1 MSSLK
6 YILEQPSSVM
16 LFLQENS
23 TLTDTKPKLDTAN
36 DIHEKSAT
44 LNSHTKASTPEVHS
58 SSATREKSSLKDSQ
72 SKPTISSAGL
82 SSHHALVFT
91 ACQEEEQEKNMTI
104 EEIIELG
111 DDCLGL
117 RIILT
122 SREGTYMGVI
132 NHVLLACRR
141 LALEKV
147 CNPKTGKKRLGMLTV
162 FFHNILNISVVGE
175 DREARQRLL
184 KDVYREVWDGR
195 QLLMKKYVPIHLNAF
210 DEMYNEVD
218 DDVLLGRAE
227 QKPLPLNENISK
239 DIQEEPPPPA
249 RIPRPAKWVVIDT
262 LDDAFKK
269 ALTFISAEN
278 VIAMGMEGLKLGR
291 SGTLAWLSVA
301 TSTMI
306 FLFDMANMG
315 ASQAFQEGLGDII
328 QDSAILKVVH
338 DCRAMEDILHHQF
351 QINFSSIFDTQA
363 ADVYVYMLNHQWAV
377 PSFVSSLPSLL
388 IRHLHL
394 SPHHVFFPH
403 VRQECSQDDE
413 SVWFERPLSP
423 HLCEGMARN
432 IKFLRELRLVFL
444 DFILVDLAQVT
455 NLFQGALRD
464 KDSSTANRL
473 ERHIVP
479 AEVQRLGRRSVIN
492 SVGVHDPYIY
502 YYRNSYKLAT
512 KRK

>member
-184 KDVYREVWDGR
+184 K
-195 QLLMKKYVPIHLNAF
+195 
-210 DEMYNEVD
+210 
-218 DDVLLGRAE
+218 
-227 QKPLPLNENISK
+227 
-239 DIQEEPPPPA
+239 
-249 RIPRPAKWVVIDT
+249 
-262 LDDAFKK
+262 
-269 ALTFISAEN
+269 LTFISAEN